1 MATRPV
7 DFVGLLDPVSKD
19 PFLDLDPSVN
29 ARLSVVVTAVPGP
42 DQNFRG
48 FVADAIAAIGRFVFG
63 GTGVN
68 EGDAS
73 YSFELSDT
81 SHNEIF
87 GMLGARLNFGGTQAR
102 IIDLL
107 DPANGNMI
115 DQLADQQFA
124 NQLWNQNSVA
134 GFNAQLDWGGL
145 GQGDENSSNIG
156 NLSGNNAGTDLN
168 PTPYDRDINKY

>member
-1 MATRPV
+1 
-7 DFVGLLDPVSKD
+7 
-19 PFLDLDPSVN
+19 
-29 ARLSVVVTAVPGP
+29 
-42 DQNFRG
+42 
-48 FVADAIAAIGRFVFG
+48 
-63 GTGVN
+63 
-68 EGDAS
+68 
-73 YSFELSDT
+73 
-81 SHNEIF
+81 
-87 GMLGARLNFGGTQAR
+87 MLGARLNFGGTQAR